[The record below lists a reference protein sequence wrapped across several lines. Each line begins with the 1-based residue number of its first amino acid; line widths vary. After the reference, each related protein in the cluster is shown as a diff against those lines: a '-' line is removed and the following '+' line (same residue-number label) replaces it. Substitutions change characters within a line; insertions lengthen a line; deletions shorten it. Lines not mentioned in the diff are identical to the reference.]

1 MSILIKNGQVVL
13 LDKVIK
19 ADILIEGSRIKK
31 IAPNIEINADELIDA
46 SGKIIMPGLVDMH
59 AHLRDPG
66 FLYKEDIVSG
76 IKSAAAGGYTSIAC
90 MPNTDPVID
99 NEAIVKYIQTK
110 AAEIGTVKVY
120 PIACITK
127 GMKGLE
133 LAEMGKLKE
142 AGVIAFSDDGRPVEN
157 AMLMKNALSYAKS
170 HDALVI
176 SHCEDLSIASGGLV
190 NEGFNATTA
199 GLKGICRSAE
209 EIIVARDLILAEHT
223 GARVHIAHVSTEGS
237 VNLIREAKYRGVKV
251 TAETCPHYFA
261 ATDEEVSS
269 FNTFAKINPP
279 LRTANDINAIIKG
292 LKDGTID
299 CIATDHAPHSLD
311 EKRQEFGYA
320 PFGTIGFESA
330 FAISYTHLVDDKH
343 IDLPHLIRLMSYTPA
358 KILGLNAGEV
368 KEGELAD
375 LIIADINQLHP
386 YAIDACIFKSKA
398 RNCIFDGWKV
408 KGKILITIING
419 EIV

>member
-13 LDKVIK
+13 LDKIIK

-31 IAPNIEINADELIDA
+31 IAPVIETIAEEIIDA
-46 SGKIIMPGLVDMH
+46 KDKMIMAGFVDMH

-66 FLYKEDIVSG
+66 FLYKEDIASG
-76 IKSAAAGGYTSIAC
+76 IKSAAAGGFTSIAC

-99 NEAIVKYIQTK
+99 NEAIVKYILAK

-127 GMKGLE
+127 GMKGAE
-133 LAEMGKLKE
+133 LAEIGKLKE
-142 AGVIAFSDDGRPVEN
+142 AGAIAFSDDGRPVEN

-170 HDALVI
+170 HDALLI
-176 SHCEDLSIASGGLV
+176 SHCEDMSLAGGGFV
-190 NEGFNATTA
+190 NEGFNSTIA
-199 GLKGICRSAE
+199 GLKGICRSSE
-209 EIIVARDLILAEHT
+209 EVMVSRDIILAEHT
-223 GARVHIAHVSTEGS
+223 NSRVHIAHVSTEGS
-237 VNLIREAKYRGVKV
+237 VALIKEAKYRGVKV
-251 TAETCPHYFA
+251 TAETCPHYFS
-261 ATDEEVSS
+261 ATDEEITS

-279 LRTANDINAIIKG
+279 LRTAHDLDAIIKG

-299 CIATDHAPHSLD
+299 AIATDHAPHSLD

-330 FAISYTHLVDDKH
+330 FAISYTHLVDEGH
-343 IDLPHLIRLMSYTPA
+343 INLSHLSRLLSYTPA
-358 KILGLNAGEV
+358 KILGLNAGEI

-375 LIIADINQLHP
+375 IVIVDILHQ
-386 YAIDACIFKSKA
+386 YSIDACTFKSKA

-408 KGKILITIING
+408 KGKVLTTIING